1 MSEVKLVVQDMDRF
15 FADTR
20 KAARRIDAGDM
31 QARPALLAFE
41 SMESLLK
48 VLTPNRWALLRR
60 LRSTGPS
67 SVRALARSLGRD
79 YRGVHAD
86 AAALLAVGLVE
97 KQADGRIFVPW
108 SRIIAEMSMNE
119 RGRLQLRL
127 QQTVEGLSVAAVSYY
142 VVGLIGDIAHGTRL
156 FGQRLESETVTA
168 VSVPFV
174 VMAVWLL
181 VRRIRRRHSDEVP
194 SPTVAGR

>member
-108 SRIIAEMSMNE
+108 SRIIAEMSIDM
-119 RGRLQLRL
+119 
-127 QQTVEGLSVAAVSYY
+127 AA
-142 VVGLIGDIAHGTRL
+142 
-156 FGQRLESETVTA
+156 
-168 VSVPFV
+168 
-174 VMAVWLL
+174 
-181 VRRIRRRHSDEVP
+181 
-194 SPTVAGR
+194 